1 MKEIFTCGNIFVQSF
16 VCAAAAWWCER
27 RLAGSRH
34 RGESEAAGQP
44 ASLASTGGHRAHL
57 PRLPRPAG
65 PVQPPQFSILEG
77 QCQSGAGR
85 PTATRQPGLIWP
97 GIYMREQLTQ
107 LEARGGRKEVS
118 FLINPYWEPH
128 YPHCLLSGQTTH
140 HTQSLPDKGLVG
152 GWGSETAR
160 SGAAAEVGNTAQLLL
175 PHHKFPQFSLTPL
188 LSLPLTVTNVC
199 CPTQMVWIA
208 RYPAA

>member
-1 MKEIFTCGNIFVQSF
+1 MKEIFTCKNIFVQSF

-97 GIYMREQLTQ
+97 GIYLREQLTQ

-140 HTQSLPDKGLVG
+140 SPCLTRAWLVVGVVRQQGVALRQRWVTQRSSCYPTTSFHSSHSL
-152 GWGSETAR
+152 
-160 SGAAAEVGNTAQLLL
+160 
-175 PHHKFPQFSLTPL
+175 HFSLCH
-188 LSLPLTVTNVC
+188 SL
-199 CPTQMVWIA
+199 
-208 RYPAA
+208 